1 MDNLSIFG
9 TEDCPRV
16 YFDAAN
22 GTLEIS
28 GRSLPENVN
37 VYYHPILEWALQYI
51 KNPQQKTKIDFKLDY
66 LNSASSKKILEL
78 LVILKQLIPMGYDL
92 EVNWYHKY
100 EDEDMLEEGKDF
112 EKMTKMEFNFYE
124 I

>member
-9 TEDCPRV
+9 TEDAPRV
-16 YFDAAN
+16 YFDAEN
-22 GTLEIS
+22 GTLEIT

-37 VYYHPILEWALQYI
+37 VYYHPIIEWALQYV
-51 KNPQQKTKIDFKLDY
+51 KNPQAKTKIDFKLEY

-78 LVILKQLIPMGYDL
+78 LVILKQLQSMGHEL

-100 EDEDMLEEGKDF
+100 EDEDMFEEGRDF
-112 EKMTKMEFNFYE
+112 ATMTKLNFSFYE
-124 I
+124 M